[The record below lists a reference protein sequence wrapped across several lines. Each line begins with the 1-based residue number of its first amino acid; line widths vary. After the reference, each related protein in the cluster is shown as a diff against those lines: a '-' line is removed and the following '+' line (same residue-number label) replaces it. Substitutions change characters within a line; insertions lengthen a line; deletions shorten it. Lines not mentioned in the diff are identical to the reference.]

1 MKLFTDF
8 EQTQILKSLGYSHP
22 ISERGYNIG
31 ELMSFLPPVQI
42 EPLGDYDRITVD
54 GEPPKQYIET
64 QVIDALYKACVGQ
77 KEDVKPDDLGEK
89 IAQLA
94 KEKGTSYSY
103 MRLALQF
110 ANFMTDVKRL
120 RDLQREVE
128 NMTSIAT
135 SNGMGFNYT
144 MEQQKILL
152 ETAVDKKLIEFGIE

>member
-120 RDLQREVE
+120 RDLQREFSSE
-128 NMTSIAT
+128 SAT
-135 SNGMGFNYT
+135 LFLSSRIRSVALAKRLT
-144 MEQQKILL
+144 LSPWQRHRA
-152 ETAVDKKLIEFGIE
+152 TR